1 MALSGTEKIDL
12 LLQFKCKQNEVSL
25 YFTTGE
31 VKATE
36 LV

>member
-1 MALSGTEKIDL
+1 MALSGTENVDL
-12 LLQFKCKQNEVSL
+12 LLQVKCKQNELCL

-31 VKATE
+31 VKASE